1 MTNKNHFY
9 SLNNFTIMKTIKQPS
24 ELTFH
29 AIDFK
34 EALKLVNLMDELVYS
49 INRNKMIKMYNQKSD
64 EDRSKCNEPYAVNAI
79 ISANE
84 VETVYEVLTNLGF
97 VAKNEVLT
105 DEEVSDKFDERY
117 LREEHKKD

>member
-24 ELTFH
+24 ELSFH

-34 EALKLVNLMDELVYS
+34 DALKLVNLMDELVCV
-49 INRNKMIKMYNQKSD
+49 INRNKTIEMYKEKSNED
-64 EDRSKCNEPYAVNAI
+64 ENKYDMPYTRNAI

-84 VETVYEVLTNLGF
+84 VEMIYEVLTNLGF
-97 VAKNEVLT
+97 VAKDEIFT
-105 DEEVSDKFDERY
+105 DEEIAYQLDEQY
-117 LREEHKKD
+117 LRKEHKKD